1 MFPGLN
7 AVPDMQK
14 ALKEMRNEQVSEWTQ
29 DRARIMELDTLIQRL
44 GASPDLE
51 VLIFNA
57 RRVVIATYSATVC
70 EGEMR

>member
-1 MFPGLN
+1 M
-7 AVPDMQK
+7 K
-14 ALKEMRNEQVSEWTQ
+14 
-29 DRARIMELDTLIQRL
+29 LDTLIQRL

-57 RRVVIATYSATVC
+57 RRVVIATYSAAVC